1 MVMED
6 VVDSSSNSS
15 IQDDATCMLSLEYR
29 FDDVECGVI
38 DCYQVQ
44 FMYTCVV
51 LTMKRNVESSLVNHI
66 SLNF

>member
-51 LTMKRNVESSLVNHI
+51 LTMTRNVESSLGDDI
-66 SLNF
+66 LLNF